1 MVRKINTDLLDF
13 LSDDDIK
20 VLIQSFDLK
29 WMLGPFK
36 QNSKNYSKYISQ
48 LGRLDSR
55 SMMVK
60 KNLPNIVYKLYQKKD
75 INICIMISVYANKF
89 REDLLDILKEHN
101 ITINYFNKNDVS
113 EIIQTLISIN
123 NKKLYGF
130 DIELFL
136 VQLKMN
142 GVVVEK
148 DKAHELEKKWYKYIQ
163 NKLSEA
169 QKEAEN
175 IKKILES
182 NNRKNI
188 DSITKFKKKIKEIEI
203 NLKDKEVQLS
213 EKDIEI
219 AQKIEETKTLSKELE
234 KYKKELSDDEKIY
247 KEQWKKQLEDE
258 NIELMRTNEQ
268 LKNDICEMTDKI
280 QILSEEFNK
289 KTKDIET
296 IKNEMIVCSNE
307 LDNKKREIDEIAVTQ
322 KEKTVKSD
330 ILYVKAGDL
339 ILYVEP
345 GMCNTANKVY
355 TSLEKYKM
363 SIDTNLEQIGC
374 KTDGE
379 DLEDFFDSAIGV
391 GLIPMLCGYGA
402 RKMAMGLVAA
412 RYGEIPTII
421 SIPAG
426 YKDIDTLND
435 KINNA
440 ETEVIVV
447 EDLFGKMNEEI
458 ILPILR
464 PDIDKQLLF
473 CCESL
478 ECMKYVAKYFYNY
491 IQILVLKKVSN
502 KKIETFVF
510 SDARDIFKNIEIGK
524 KADIAKKVK
533 RILKNTDMSDRYI
546 QSRRDLLTYVVEI
559 MHQNEEDALKF
570 WFNSELKYILDT
582 NQKEQV
588 LKNLENNLISES
600 KKLIGIL
607 QI

>member
-280 QILSEEFNK
+280 QVLSEEFNK

-464 PDIDKQLLF
+464 RDIDKQLLF

>member
-280 QILSEEFNK
+280 QVLSEEFNK

-322 KEKTVKSD
+322 KEKIVKSD

-464 PDIDKQLLF
+464 RDIDKQLLF

>member
-464 PDIDKQLLF
+464 RDIDKQLLF

>member
-1 MVRKINTDLLDF
+1 MVRKIKTDVLDF

-29 WMLGPFK
+29 WMLEPFK

-48 LGRLDSR
+48 LGRLDAK

-89 REDLLDILKEHN
+89 REDLLDILEENN
-101 ITINYFNKNDVS
+101 ITVDYFNKNDVS
-113 EIIQTLISIN
+113 QIIQILISIN
-123 NKKLYGF
+123 NMKLYGF

-142 GVVVEK
+142 GVVVDK
-148 DKAHELEKKWYKYIQ
+148 DKAHELEKKWYKCIE
-163 NKLSEA
+163 NKLLRA

-175 IKKILES
+175 IKKVLES

-188 DSITKFKKKIKEIEI
+188 HSITEFKKKIKEIEI

-213 EKDIEI
+213 KKDIEI
-219 AQKIEETKTLSKELE
+219 TQKTEEMKMLSKEVE
-234 KYKKELSDDEKIY
+234 KYKKELSDDEKVY
-247 KEQWKKQLEDE
+247 KEQWKKQLIDE

-268 LKNDICEMTDKI
+268 LKNDICEMTNKI
-280 QILSEEFNK
+280 QILSQEFDK

-307 LDNKKREIDEIAVTQ
+307 LDNKKREIDEIIVAQ

-355 TSLEKYKM
+355 KSLEKYKM
-363 SIDTNLEQIGC
+363 SIDTNLEQIGY
-374 KTDGE
+374 KSDSE
-379 DLEDFFDSAIGV
+379 ELEDFFNSAIGV

-402 RKMAMGLVAA
+402 RKMAMGLVAS
-412 RYGEIPTII
+412 RYGEIPTVI

-426 YKDIDTLND
+426 YKDIDTLNNE
-435 KINNA
+435 INHA
-440 ETEVIVV
+440 KTEVIVV

-464 PDIDKQLLF
+464 RDIDKQLLF

-510 SDARDIFKNIEIGK
+510 SDARDIFKNIEISK
-524 KADIAKKVK
+524 KAGISKKVK
-533 RILKNTDMSDRYI
+533 RILKNIDMSDRYI
-546 QSRRDLLTYVVEI
+546 QSRRDLLTYVIEI

-570 WFNSELKYILDT
+570 WFNSELKYILDN

>member
-130 DIELFL
+130 DMELFL

-280 QILSEEFNK
+280 QVLSEEFNK

-322 KEKTVKSD
+322 KEKIVKSD

-421 SIPAG
+421 SMPAG

-464 PDIDKQLLF
+464 RDIDKQLLF

>member
-1 MVRKINTDLLDF
+1 MVRKINTDVLDF

-29 WMLGPFK
+29 WMLEPFK

-48 LGRLDSR
+48 LGRLDAK

-280 QILSEEFNK
+280 QVLSEEFNK

-322 KEKTVKSD
+322 KEKIVKSD

-421 SIPAG
+421 SMPAG

-464 PDIDKQLLF
+464 RDIDKQLLF

>member
-280 QILSEEFNK
+280 QVLSEEFNK

-322 KEKTVKSD
+322 KEKIVKSD

-464 PDIDKQLLF
+464 RDIDKQLLF

-491 IQILVLKKVSN
+491 IMV
-502 KKIETFVF
+502 
-510 SDARDIFKNIEIGK
+510 
-524 KADIAKKVK
+524 
-533 RILKNTDMSDRYI
+533 
-546 QSRRDLLTYVVEI
+546 
-559 MHQNEEDALKF
+559 
-570 WFNSELKYILDT
+570 
-582 NQKEQV
+582 
-588 LKNLENNLISES
+588 
-600 KKLIGIL
+600 
-607 QI
+607 

>member
-280 QILSEEFNK
+280 QVLSEEFNK

-307 LDNKKREIDEIAVTQ
+307 LDNKKREIDEIAVTP

-464 PDIDKQLLF
+464 RDIDKQLLF